1 MSSRVTDCPAVQR
14 LADGPDGKQPYVISA
29 ADGEVLSFAGLW
41 DRWKN
46 PETGEPVTSCTI
58 IVTDANA
65 LTRPIHDRMP
75 GGARSGGCQA
85 VAERRRRHRAS
96 QAGQSFLSRWVA
108 QHRVC
113 LHIRGRDGKPIA
125 ETTLKKYFAHELMV
139 GKVEVVTKV
148 LTEFMQAIGQLKRA
162 NNGAIERYMD
172 QRMWRPESGGWR
184 ARSYE
189 AGGAQSAAS
198 GGSDLPP
205 VQLIVQFVKPDPSM
219 RPIPP

>member
-1 MSSRVTDCPAVQR
+1 MMAKKDKTNEKAKRPFHKGGMPPFVPT
-14 LADGPDGKQPYVISA
+14 
-29 ADGEVLSFAGLW
+29 EE
-41 DRWKN
+41 DRA
-46 PETGEPVTSCTI
+46 
-58 IVTDANA
+58 IVK
-65 LTRPIHDRMP
+65 LLVSM
-75 GGARSGGCQA
+75 GM
-85 VAERRRRHRAS
+85 
-96 QAGQSFLSRWVA
+96 A

-113 LHIRGRDGKPIA
+113 LRIRGRDGKPIA

-162 NNGAIERYMD
+162 NNGAIERYID

-205 VQLIVQFVKPDPSM
+205 VQLIVQFVKPNPSK
-219 RPIPP
+219 RPPCAA